1 MVRHMPYRIDMYI
14 GSDNGSRRIDDT
26 YLNKI
31 QRWANEQFPDGY
43 TILRG
48 QGCYLGVSEDTVLI
62 NALSKY
68 DVALRDQLE
77 KLKHDLGQEAILMV
91 RAEVDFELV

>member
-48 QGCYLGVSEDTVLI
+48 QGCYLGVSEDTLHI

-77 KLKHDLGQEAILMV
+77 KLKHDLVAKGLLRQS
-91 RAEVDFELV
+91 

>member
-1 MVRHMPYRIDMYI
+1 MVTHMPYRIDMYI
-14 GSDNGSRRIDDT
+14 GSDNGSRRIDDN

-31 QRWANEQFPDGY
+31 RKWANENFPDGY

-62 NALSKY
+62 DALSNY
-68 DVALRDQLE
+68 DVALREQLE
-77 KLKHDLGQEAILMV
+77 KLKQELGQQAILLV
-91 RAEVDFELV
+91 KAHVDFEVI

>member
-1 MVRHMPYRIDMYI
+1 MGTHMPYRIDMYI
-14 GSDNGSRRIDDT
+14 GSDNGSRRIDDN

-31 QRWANEQFPDGY
+31 QKWANQNFPDGY

-62 NALSKY
+62 NALLNY
-68 DVALRDQLE
+68 DVALRHQLE
-77 KLKHDLGQEAILMV
+77 TLKQDLGQEAILMV
-91 RAEVDFELV
+91 KAEVDFEMV

>member
-77 KLKHDLGQEAILMV
+77 KLKHDLVAKGLLRQS
-91 RAEVDFELV
+91 

>member
-1 MVRHMPYRIDMYI
+1 MVTHMAYRIDMYI
-14 GSDNGSRRIDDT
+14 GSDNGSRRIDDI

-31 QRWANEQFPDGY
+31 QKWANDNFPDGY

-62 NALSKY
+62 DALSKY
-68 DVALRDQLE
+68 DVALREQLE
-77 KLKHDLGQEAILMV
+77 TLKQDLGQEAILMV
-91 RAEVDFELV
+91 KAEVDFEMV